1 MTKAKAATGTTKKI
15 TTRKGS
21 DITQKDW
28 ELIRLAK
35 KYGVGT
41 MRVKYTPSGKKYN
54 KHTFSDDMLVHHL
67 SLKVIRLTARY
78 HLGSLSIVHKSSG
91 PTKYKFMYSDE
102 MADECTNHA
111 NKK

>member
-1 MTKAKAATGTTKKI
+1 MTKAKEVTGTTKKI

-35 KYGVGT
+35 KFGVGT
-41 MRVKYTPSGKKYN
+41 MRVKYTPSGKK
-54 KHTFSDDMLVHHL
+54 
-67 SLKVIRLTARY
+67 SLKVIRLTAPY

-91 PTKYKFMYSDE
+91 LTKYKFMYSDE